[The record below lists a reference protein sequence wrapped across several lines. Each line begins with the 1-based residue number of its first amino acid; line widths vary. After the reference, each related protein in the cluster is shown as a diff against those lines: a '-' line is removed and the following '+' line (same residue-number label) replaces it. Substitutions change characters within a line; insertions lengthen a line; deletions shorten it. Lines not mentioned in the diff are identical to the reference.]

1 MSKIADNQ
9 QWTMPEMTQK
19 NFRVLLPGKIAAT
32 VMLLSAQSGQD
43 CFAVARQ
50 FYDSSLYSELERES
64 SKYWWLSPS
73 QLETAY
79 SAIRPTRE
87 AERNAELT
95 TCR

>member
-1 MSKIADNQ
+1 
-9 QWTMPEMTQK
+9 MTQK

-87 AERNAELT
+87 AERNAELSAT
-95 TCR
+95 NTSGS

>member
-1 MSKIADNQ
+1 
-9 QWTMPEMTQK
+9 MPEMTQK

-87 AERNAELT
+87 AERNSDF
-95 TCR
+95 